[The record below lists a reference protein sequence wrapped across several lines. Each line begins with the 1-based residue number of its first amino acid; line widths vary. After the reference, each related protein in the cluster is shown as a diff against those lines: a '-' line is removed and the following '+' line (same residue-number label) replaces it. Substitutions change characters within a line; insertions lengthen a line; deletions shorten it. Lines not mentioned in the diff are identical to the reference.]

1 MSCLAEQ
8 NGQTLMA
15 ANNYANSLLAL
26 RRFEEVKPLLRKTIP
41 VARRVNGDGN
51 DNTLKLRFNYARA
64 LVCDTSA
71 TLDDFREAVA
81 TMEGIERTARRVLGG
96 THPLTE
102 SIEAVLQNARAALRA
117 RETPPRSA

>member
-1 MSCLAEQ
+1 M
-8 NGQTLMA
+8 
-15 ANNYANSLLAL
+15 L
-26 RRFEEVKPLLRKTIP
+26 RRFEEVKPLLRKTIL